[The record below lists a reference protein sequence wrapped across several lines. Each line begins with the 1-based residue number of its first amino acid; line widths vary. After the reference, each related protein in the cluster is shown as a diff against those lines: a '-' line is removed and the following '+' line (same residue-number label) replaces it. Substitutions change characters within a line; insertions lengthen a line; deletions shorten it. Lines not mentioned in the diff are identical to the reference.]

1 MEGRSTIWQLWS
13 CAAHRNV
20 LPFDTHATER
30 PSGSSHTNKNAAQCS
45 HTHSPWGA
53 ALLHKVTQQSNAV
66 LPSHWRLF
74 LECERNKSKSFSQP
88 RPTARLLG
96 KSSLYTVQ
104 SLHSPVS
111 TQRRHNLT
119 SHEFTAARPAPRQVC
134 RRARAR
140 SSRRPHRHDRGMGS
154 VPARLRPLALR
165 WRSSPQRPIPNTFH
179 PSQPLIHTQL
189 RIE

>member
-53 ALLHKVTQQSNAV
+53 ALLHKRSNRMQSF
-66 LPSHWRLF
+66 LHSCHWRLF
-74 LECERNKSKSFSQP
+74 LECERNKSKEKAFRSHAQQHVYSASPVQ
-88 RPTARLLG
+88 
-96 KSSLYTVQ
+96 SSLYKKKT
-104 SLHSPVS
+104 H
-111 TQRRHNLT
+111 LT